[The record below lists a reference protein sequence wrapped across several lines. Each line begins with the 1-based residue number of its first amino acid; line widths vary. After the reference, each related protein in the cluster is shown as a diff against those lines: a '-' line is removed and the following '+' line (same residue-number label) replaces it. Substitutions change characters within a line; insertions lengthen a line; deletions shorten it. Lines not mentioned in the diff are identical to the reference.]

1 MASFNPLDVLL
12 QKVFVLATGTAASES
27 DLNFLQTTLGPQ
39 QNDFLALKKLIDSH
53 MISQARSLG
62 TNALLKKVVL
72 QGTGQDL
79 SVKDVADQAYSLLG
93 KNQDDWSNL
102 FTYYVMGKDDPSTVL
117 TYRAEAA
124 QFLLDKLKGMSKSS
138 LLNLSSVKEMTEN
151 YLQSISLSNGKYQT
165 AEKGLDLF
173 AQDIKTSGMTIKVAD
188 GYLVGAT
195 VFIDNNHNRVRDSSE
210 WSSAT
215 NSFGEITLPLTGLI
229 NNQKIVVSGG
239 LDIMTGQ
246 PFKAVLS
253 APIGSTIVTP
263 LTTLVDMVLAAK
275 NDDNLANAIDKVK
288 SALGISH
295 AIDLL
300 SYDPVTILGKGTDPK
315 LEQEQAFS
323 IYAKT
328 VQVMNLVLQ
337 TTAVIGFGV
346 SDRTTSVFKALSDI
360 LLNQNANLTDIG
372 FITQVIQK
380 SAGEIGTALSAAKA
394 NALAQIVADV
404 NARVSSASDLST
416 LAKIIVTGYTSI
428 PNALL
433 GSDPTVIK
441 DAYTGSNL
449 TKLINAS
456 TPQNILPNTPVDS
469 VNGVDTQSPILQSAE
484 VASDGKSIILY
495 YNESLASKTVG
506 KEAFSV
512 AVGSLINTI
521 KPTKVDISGYTV
533 QVSVD
538 TTIKAS
544 EPVWISYKAPSIDS
558 SATNSA
564 IQDLVGN
571 DAFSVSSLKAENKS
585 QYLIGGGRDTTSPVF
600 DGKPITNGDGSKIY
614 LKFDEILAKRTA
626 LISNFSV
633 VDSDTNKS
641 VDVLSVMV
649 NNNTVELLLGA
660 QLKSGTNVT
669 ISYTPD
675 SDDRDV
681 KDAIQDLSGNLSN
694 SFTKIPVTII
704 DMTPPAPAKPDV
716 TINGQTIRINFDKDV
731 NKAIN
736 FNDLA
741 RGIYFEIDKVNFY
754 LKDEEIKN
762 NIKVVGKGLEIDFS
776 DSHKMIG
783 KLVSTTDKI
792 KVTIPDKIV
801 ESATGIK
808 NTGFQTTEFLFA
820 TVSTSIT
827 GTDGSDTLIGNA
839 DKNSIK
845 GGNGNDIIN
854 GKQEA
859 DTLEGGAGNDTFVF
873 DYLPSSSDP
882 DTIIDFTPGQ
892 DVINISKA
900 AFDQLTALG
909 PLSSNEFLSGAG
921 KNAAET
927 AGHRLIYNTTNGN
940 LYYDADGTG
949 AGTVTLIGIFSNKP
963 TLSIS
968 DFVIIA

>member
-263 LTTLVDMVLAAK
+263 LTTLVDMVLAVK

-380 SAGEIGTALSAAKA
+380 SAGEIGTVLSAAKA

-495 YNESLASKTVG
+495 YNESLASKTAG

-521 KPTKVDISGYTV
+521 QPTKVDISGYTV

-571 DAFSVSSLKAENKS
+571 DAIDISTPFKVNNQSTLINADNTPPTLLKVENSS
-585 QYLIGGGRDTTSPVF
+585 
-600 DGKPITNGDGSKIY
+600 DGKTITLTY
-614 LKFDEILAKRTA
+614 DENLAKRTA
-626 LISNFSV
+626 SINNFTIT
-633 VDSDTNKS
+633 VD
-641 VDVLSVMV
+641 
-649 NNNTVELLLGA
+649 
-660 QLKSGTNVT
+660 GTPVT
-669 ISYTPD
+669 IASVTTLDKTVKIALSSALSGGTVLLSYRND
-675 SDDRDV
+675 LDDRAQN
-681 KDAIQDLSGNLSN
+681 DAIQDLYGNDALNINGIAIATIGDDIIQGDALANLIDGVSGN
-694 SFTKIPVTII
+694 
-704 DMTPPAPAKPDV
+704 
-716 TINGQTIRINFDKDV
+716 
-731 NKAIN
+731 
-736 FNDLA
+736 
-741 RGIYFEIDKVNFY
+741 
-754 LKDEEIKN
+754 
-762 NIKVVGKGLEIDFS
+762 
-776 DSHKMIG
+776 
-783 KLVSTTDKI
+783 
-792 KVTIPDKIV
+792 
-801 ESATGIK
+801 
-808 NTGFQTTEFLFA
+808 
-820 TVSTSIT
+820 
-827 GTDGSDTLIGNA
+827 DTLY
-839 DKNSIK
+839 
-845 GGNGNDIIN
+845 
-854 GKQEA
+854 
-859 DTLEGGAGNDTFVF
+859 GGAGNDTLLGSLGDDSLVGGSGDDILIGGPGSDTMTGGNGKDIFVLNF
-873 DYLPSSSDP
+873 SALSTNET
-882 DTIIDFTPGQ
+882 DTIIDFNALDDSIQLSMALFDGFSATGVVTPMMF
-892 DVINISKA
+892 INGTA
-900 AFDQLTALG
+900 A
-909 PLSSNEFLSGAG
+909 SSVN
-921 KNAAET
+921 
-927 AGHRLIYNTTNGN
+927 HRLIYDIAGGT
-940 LYYDADGTG
+940 LSYDEDGSG
-949 AGTVTLIGIFSNKP
+949 AIPAILIGTFQNFPVLTESHFN
-963 TLSIS
+963 
-968 DFVIIA
+968 IIA